1 MASGGKVSEQRVLIT
16 TFLVDLLDVVI
27 NLVVAIL
34 TGSAV
39 LLAEFFQGLADLTAA
54 GLLLIGHKRAKKRP
68 DKRHPFGYG
77 KEVYFWT
84 LISAVVMMTFTAVA
98 SFYFGLMRFLEPEEI
113 DMLWLGYATLAI
125 TLVTNLYA
133 LSLSSS
139 RLRKNKPII
148 QLPKLFLNSGDVSVK
163 NALVLD
169 LMGTTAAVS
178 GLISLLLYQFAGEK
192 RFDGIG
198 AMFIGVSTAVL
209 AVVLIYSLRGLM
221 VGERAAPEI
230 EEKITAAALSV
241 REVKEVVDLKTMQIG
256 LDKLLVNIEVNVQNN
271 LSTDQLEA
279 LTDKIRSR
287 LTEKV
292 PTIRHAQIELET
304 PE

>member
-1 MASGGKVSEQRVLIT
+1 MTSGGKVSEQRVLIT
-16 TFLVDLLDVVI
+16 TFLVDLLDAAI

-34 TGSAV
+34 TGSVV

-54 GLLLIGHKRAKKRP
+54 GLLLIGHKRSKKRP

-84 LISAVVMMTFTAVA
+84 LVSAVVMMTLTATA

-113 DMLWLGYATLAI
+113 DRLWLGYATLAI
-125 TLVTNLYA
+125 TLATNLYA
-133 LSLSSS
+133 FSLSSR
-139 RLRKNKPII
+139 RLSKNKPFT
-148 QLPKLFLNSGDVSVK
+148 QLPKLFLNSGDVTVK

-178 GLISLLLYQFAGEK
+178 GLVSLLLYQFAGEK
-192 RFDGIG
+192 RFDGLG

-209 AVVLIYSLRGLM
+209 AFVLVTSLRGLM
-221 VGERAAPEI
+221 VGESAAPEI
-230 EEKITAAALSV
+230 EEKISKAALSI
-241 REVKEVVDLKTMQIG
+241 REVKEVLDLKTMQIG
-256 LDKLLVNIEVNVQNN
+256 LDKLLVNIDVSVDDH
-271 LSTDQLEA
+271 LHTDELEA
-279 LTDKIRSR
+279 LTDKIKNR

-292 PTIRHAQIELET
+292 PSIRHVQVELET
-304 PE
+304 PQ

>member
-16 TFLVDLLDVVI
+16 TFLVDLLDVAI

-34 TGSAV
+34 TGSVV

-54 GLLLIGHKRAKKRP
+54 GLLLIGHKRSKKSA

-84 LISAVVMMTFTAVA
+84 LISAVVMMTFTATA
-98 SFYFGLMRFLEPEEI
+98 SFYFGLMRFLEPEDI
-113 DMLWLGYATLAI
+113 DMLWLGYVTLGITLA
-125 TLVTNLYA
+125 TNAYA
-133 LSLSSS
+133 FSLSSS
-139 RLRKNKPII
+139 RLRKNKPFT
-148 QLPKLFLNSGDVSVK
+148 QLPKLFLNSGDVTVK

-178 GLISLLLYQFAGEK
+178 GLVSLLLYQFAGEK

-209 AVVLIYSLRGLM
+209 AFVLVTSLRGLL
-221 VGERAAPEI
+221 VGERGTPET
-230 EEKITAAALSV
+230 EEKITKAALSI
-241 REVKEVVDLKTMQIG
+241 REVKEVLDLKTMQIG
-256 LDKLLVNIEVNVQNN
+256 LDKLLVNIEVNAQDN

-279 LTDKIRSR
+279 LTDKIKTR
-287 LTEKV
+287 LTERV
-292 PTIRHAQIELET
+292 PAIRHVQVELES
-304 PE
+304 P

>member
-1 MASGGKVSEQRVLIT
+1 MTSGGKVSEQRVLIT
-16 TFLVDLLDVVI
+16 TFLVDLLDAAI

-39 LLAEFFQGLADLTAA
+39 MLAEFFQGLADLTAA
-54 GLLLIGHKRAKKRP
+54 GLLLVGHKRSKKRP

-84 LISAVVMMTFTAVA
+84 LVSAVVMMTLTATA

-113 DMLWLGYATLAI
+113 DRLWLGYATLAI
-125 TLVTNLYA
+125 TLATNLYA
-133 LSLSSS
+133 FSLSSR
-139 RLRKNKPII
+139 RLSKNMPFT
-148 QLPKLFLNSGDVSVK
+148 QLPKLFLNSGDVTVK

-178 GLISLLLYQFAGEK
+178 GLVSLLLYQFAGEK
-192 RFDGIG
+192 RFDGLG

-209 AVVLIYSLRGLM
+209 AFVLVTSLRGLM
-221 VGERAAPEI
+221 VGESAAPEI
-230 EEKITAAALSV
+230 EEKISKAALSI
-241 REVKEVVDLKTMQIG
+241 REVKEVLDLKTMQIG
-256 LDKLLVNIEVNVQNN
+256 LDKLLVNIDVSVDDH
-271 LSTDQLEA
+271 LHTDELEA
-279 LTDKIRSR
+279 LTDNIKNR

-292 PTIRHAQIELET
+292 PSIRHVQVELET
-304 PE
+304 PQ

>member
-16 TFLVDLLDVVI
+16 TFLVDLLDVAI

-34 TGSAV
+34 TGSVV

-54 GLLLIGHKRAKKRP
+54 GLLLVGHKRSKKRP

-84 LISAVVMMTFTAVA
+84 LISAVVMMTFTATA

-113 DMLWLGYATLAI
+113 DRIWLGYCTLAI
-125 TLVTNLYA
+125 TLASNLYA
-133 LSLSSS
+133 FSLSSS
-139 RLRKNKPII
+139 RLRKKKPFT
-148 QLPKLFLNSGDVSVK
+148 QLPKLFLHSGDVTVK

-178 GLISLLLYQFAGEK
+178 GLVSLLLYQFAGEK

-209 AVVLIYSLRGLM
+209 AFVLVTSLRGLL
-221 VGERAAPEI
+221 VGERAAPET
-230 EEKITAAALSV
+230 EEKITKAALSV
-241 REVKEVVDLKTMQIG
+241 RQVKEVLDLKTMQIG
-256 LDKLLVNIEVNVQNN
+256 LDKILVNIEVNVSDGLN
-271 LSTDQLEA
+271 TDELEA
-279 LTDKIRSR
+279 LTDKIKTHV
-287 LTEKV
+287 TEKV
-292 PTIRHAQIELET
+292 PAIHHVQVELET
-304 PE
+304 PR